1 MEKIQHGLQ
10 MKTVCTEGD
19 HAVFCWI
26 QMVSISRLQG
36 PKNPAE
42 MTYYV
47 QQNGT
52 PLLGTATA
60 KLLNTL
66 DSQTMALTLGYFV
79 ELQAE
84 G

>member
-1 MEKIQHGLQ
+1 
-10 MKTVCTEGD
+10 
-19 HAVFCWI
+19 
-26 QMVSISRLQG
+26 
-36 PKNPAE
+36 